1 MEYYR
6 YGRSLVPAGG
16 VFDDAESAL
25 EFCND
30 VEQEVLL
37 EQIQNLSFT
46 LDDEGL
52 LLVLLNN
59 KRHFISHS
67 ALKDLCKLLKV
78 PASYINKF
86 PGRHLVLEN
95 LNNNP
100 YLIDNSDPIKL
111 VLWKGEEFPVIT
123 GVLPGNDPAMPFN
136 EYLSL
141 LIDEDV
147 FEREE
152 TSLEQIAVTGEE
164 MVLYFQ
170 LPQEITREG
179 FHFKGGYAI
188 HYSATRAVDAE
199 IHPFLNMTIVAP
211 TGEPFD
217 FDYESPRKQHIV
229 KRRKEDFLN
238 KFLELSQFYKGEDLG
253 SSYEEAIKFGT
264 VARSMDSVK
273 YSLLK
278 FFKSKAMSIYNY
290 SGVKVEGNAVAE
302 EIIPEYN
309 EFFFE
314 NKENLKEME
323 TYAANNLQVHF
334 YLPVYFNRI
343 FTFQPSIENPY
354 FLIRYR
360 KAIGVALTRV
370 LDEIGDLMV
379 ESEPQGEEQE

>member
-25 EFCND
+25 EFASSN
-30 VEQEVLL
+30 EQEVLV
-37 EQIQNLSFT
+37 EQIQNLNFSM
-46 LDDEGL
+46 DDEGL
-52 LLVLLNN
+52 LQVLINN
-59 KRHFISHS
+59 KRHFISHP

-100 YLIDNSDPIKL
+100 YLIDNSDNIKL
-111 VLWKGEEFPVIT
+111 VIWAGEEHPVIT
-123 GVLPGNDPAMPFN
+123 GVLPGNDPAMPLK
-136 EYLSL
+136 EYLSI
-141 LIDEDV
+141 LIDGDV
-147 FEREE
+147 FDRE
-152 TSLEQIAVTGEE
+152 TTQLDQIAITGEE
-164 MVLYFQ
+164 IALYFF
-170 LPQEITREG
+170 LPEEITREG
-179 FHFKGGYAI
+179 FSFSGGFAI
-188 HYSATRAVDAE
+188 HYSPTRAIDSE
-199 IHPFLNMTIVAP
+199 IHPFFKMTVVAS

-217 FDYESPRKQHIV
+217 FDFESPKKQHII
-229 KRRKEDFLN
+229 KRKKDDFLS
-238 KFLELSQFYKGEDLG
+238 KTLELSQQYTGEDLG
-253 SSYEEAIKFGT
+253 SSFEEAIKFGMA
-264 VARSMDSVK
+264 ARSQDAVK

-278 FFKSKAMSIYNY
+278 FFKTKAMSIYNY
-290 SGVKVEGNAVAE
+290 SGVKVEGAAVAD

-323 TYAANNLQVHF
+323 PYAANNIQVHF
-334 YLPVYFNRI
+334 YLPIYFNRI

-360 KAIGVALTRV
+360 KAIGAALTRV
-370 LDEIGDLMV
+370 LDEIGDLV
-379 ESEPQGEEQE
+379 VDSGVAETEE

>member
-25 EFCND
+25 EFANATEAD
-30 VEQEVLL
+30 ILL

-46 LDDEGL
+46 MDDEGL
-52 LLVLLNN
+52 LLVLINN

-100 YLIDNSDPIKL
+100 YLIDNNENIKL
-111 VLWKGEEFPVIT
+111 VVWTGEEHPVIT
-123 GVLPGNDPAMPFN
+123 GVLPGKDPAMPLKD
-136 EYLSL
+136 YLSI

-147 FEREE
+147 FERE
-152 TSLEQIAVTGEE
+152 TTQLDQIAITGEE
-164 MVLYFQ
+164 IVLYFF

-179 FHFKGGYAI
+179 FSFSGGFDI
-188 HYSATRAVDAE
+188 HYSPTRATDTE
-199 IHPFLNMTIVAP
+199 IHPFFKMTVVAS

-217 FDYESPRKQHIV
+217 FDFESPKKLHIV
-229 KRRKEDFLN
+229 KRKKEDFLS
-238 KFLELSQFYKGEDLG
+238 KTLELSKEYVGEDLG
-253 SSYEEAIKFGT
+253 SSYDEATKFGMI
-264 VARSMDSVK
+264 ARSQDAVK

-278 FFKSKAMSIYNY
+278 FFKSRAMSIYNY
-290 SGVKVEGNAVAE
+290 SGVKVEGNAVSE

-309 EFFFE
+309 EFFYE
-314 NKENLKEME
+314 NKEELKELE
-323 TYAANNLQVHF
+323 PYAANNLLVNF
-334 YLPVYFNRI
+334 YLPIFFNRI
-343 FTFQPSIENPY
+343 FTFQPSLENPY

-360 KAIGVALTRV
+360 KTIGATLTRV
-370 LDEIGDLMV
+370 LDEVGDLV
-379 ESEPQGEEQE
+379 VDKEDSQ